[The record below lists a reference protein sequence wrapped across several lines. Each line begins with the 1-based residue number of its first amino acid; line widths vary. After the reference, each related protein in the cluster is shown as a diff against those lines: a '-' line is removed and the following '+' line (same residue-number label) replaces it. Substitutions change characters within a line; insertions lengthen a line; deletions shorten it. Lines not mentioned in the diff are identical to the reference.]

1 VPAAVLVSCVTSL
14 LAGGFYSATWVCQ
27 VRLTQDYTGA
37 AGRTVAMGVHW
48 SLVGLIGAC
57 GSLAA
62 GWIKDHV
69 SFGATPVLMPG
80 GAPLSYF
87 HVLVAI
93 HLLLAWA
100 VVWPI
105 FRKLR
110 A

>member
-1 VPAAVLVSCVTSL
+1 
-14 LAGGFYSATWVCQ
+14 
-27 VRLTQDYTGA
+27 
-37 AGRTVAMGVHW
+37 MGVHW

-57 GSLAA
+57 GPLAA

-69 SFGATPVLMPG
+69 HFDGLRTLIPG

-87 HVLVAI
+87 HVLVAL
-93 HLLLAWA
+93 HLFLAWA
-100 VVWPI
+100 VVWPM